1 MPYLMSSSF
10 DKFIENITIGGDT
23 KKVATARR
31 DAIIE
36 LLKEKFTILDSFP
49 TGSLVRNTGLK
60 NSSDA
65 DVIVVLHYGKHVE
78 NKTPRQLLESVQ
90 SALGE
95 YNAKIIKKNGQAVT
109 LYFKTWPNVDI
120 VPAKRVTVGAF
131 QNLRIPDANTGRW
144 IATAPKAHDNRIAN
158 MPLRSRRLVRMVK
171 CWNKAHS
178 GYFLSYHIEKV
189 VLEINAAHDGES
201 WAEDDWPWALAQY
214 FKKAV
219 EMTEPSTAMSAE
231 YGIEDCTQLRER
243 LKRARDISNEAWQT
257 IYQDKN
263 VEKAV
268 GRLRVL
274 FGDRFPAYG

>member
-10 DKFIENITIGGDT
+10 DKFIENITIGGDP
-23 KKVATARR
+23 KKVAIARR

-65 DVIVVLHYGKHVE
+65 DVMIVLHYSKHIE
-78 NKTPRQLLESVQ
+78 NKTPKQLLESVQ
-90 SALGE
+90 NALSD
-95 YNAKIIKKNGQAVT
+95 YDARVIKKNGQAVT

-120 VPAKRVTVGAF
+120 VPAKRVTVGLLH
-131 QNLRIPDANTGRW
+131 QLQIPDANTGRW
-144 IATAPKAHDNRIAN
+144 IKTAPKIHDTRMAGI
-158 MPLRSRRLVRMVK
+158 PLRRRRLVRMVK

-178 GYFLSYHIEKV
+178 SYFLSYHIEKV
-189 VLEINAAHDGES
+189 ALEITVANDIGG
-201 WAEDDWPWALAQY
+201 WAEDDWPWALTQY
-214 FKKAV
+214 FKKAI
-219 EMTEPSTAMSAE
+219 EMTEPSALISAE
-231 YGIEDCTQLRER
+231 YGVEDWLQLRER
-243 LKRARDISNEAWQT
+243 LKRAHDISHEAWQAV
-257 IYQDKN
+257 YSDKD